1 MGRRERC
8 PGPRTRDT
16 RPGDSPGLWDPRAS
30 HWLKMRAP
38 GTLCDSPRP
47 TRSRRSGTK
56 VLERPGEAGETHA
69 GHGHHH
75 LHGPTWN
82 TDCRGRREVEASASE
97 ALLTLRQSHHSD
109 ASRSSSCKHRL
120 GRSSETP
127 GRLLT
132 AWGCL
137 PGGLLAAPCH
147 SRPPWAVLSDQP
159 CPQSPLSS
167 APSREVRSPRRR
179 DSRRPPFPH

>member
-47 TRSRRSGTK
+47 ARSRRSGTK
-56 VLERPGEAGETHA
+56 VLERPGEAGEAHA
-69 GHGHHH
+69 GHGHRR

-97 ALLTLRQSHHSD
+97 ALLTLGQSHHSD

-120 GRSSETP
+120 GRYSETP

-159 CPQSPLSS
+159 CPPSPLSS